1 MIKIKLKLLRKT
13 LKLGNVLLTVVSQI
27 MKLHLVDIKNLEM
40 VENLV
45 MLDYTNTVKLKR
57 CSSNQNSV

>member
-1 MIKIKLKLLRKT
+1 
-13 LKLGNVLLTVVSQI
+13 
-27 MKLHLVDIKNLEM
+27 LVDIKNLEM

-57 CSSNQNSV
+57 CSSKQNLV